1 MFEAIITLLRN
12 EQVIATAIIL
22 LKIAIVFGFVLNVA
36 AVMSWVERKQSAV
49 MQDRIGAN
57 RADIL
62 GFRMIGLFHIL
73 ADTIKMLTKEDWIP
87 PKGNPL
93 LHTLAPFLSLFAALI
108 VFAVIPFG
116 DTLHVGSYNIP
127 LQIVDLDVGVLFVLA
142 FGSLGVYSV
151 VLAGWSSDNK
161 YSLLGGVRGA
171 AQVISYELAL
181 GLSII
186 GVVMVFGSIELDD
199 IARAQG
205 GYVLGFIPCWG
216 VVVQPLGFLIFFAA
230 AVAETKRT
238 PFDLPESESEIIGY
252 FTEYSGMKFGAFWM
266 GEFIEIV
273 AVAGVMT
280 ALYFGGWQVPFLND
294 KGLAV
299 AGALAIPLPH
309 LLVVLMQV
317 TAFVIKVLFFCW
329 LMLLIRWT
337 LPRFRYDQLMDF
349 GWKFLLPLAL
359 LNVVLT
365 GFLLL
370 AFRG

>member
-1 MFEAIITLLRN
+1 MFQEVT
-12 EQVIATAIIL
+12 IIL

-36 AVMSWVERKQSAV
+36 AIMSWAERKQSAV
-49 MQDRIGAN
+49 MQDRVGAN
-57 RADIL
+57 RADVL
-62 GFRMIGLFHIL
+62 GFRIIGLFHPI

-93 LHTLAPFLSLFAALI
+93 LHTLAPFLSLFTALI

-116 DTLHVGSYNIP
+116 DTLHVGGLNIK
-127 LQIVDLDVGVLFVLA
+127 LQIADLNVGLLFVLA
-142 FGSLGVYSV
+142 FGSLGIYSV
-151 VLAGWSSDNK
+151 VLAGWASENK
-161 YSLLGGVRGA
+161 YSMLGGIRAA

-181 GLSII
+181 ALSVV
-186 GVVMVFGSIELDD
+186 GVIMAYGSVELDD

-205 GYVLGFIPCWG
+205 QYVLGFIPYWG

-266 GEFIEIV
+266 SEFIEIV

-280 ALYFGGWQVPFLND
+280 ALYFGGWQVPLLDD
-294 KGLAV
+294 KGLFIP
-299 AGALAIPLPH
+299 GLFTIPLPH
-309 LLVVLMQV
+309 VLVVLLQV
-317 TAFVIKVLFFCW
+317 TAFGVKVIFFCW

-365 GFLLL
+365 GFLLIII
-370 AFRG
+370 

>member
-1 MFEAIITLLRN
+1 MLLDAI
-12 EQVIATAIIL
+12 IIL
-22 LKIAIVFGFVLNVA
+22 LKIAVVFGFVLNVA
-36 AVMSWVERKQSAV
+36 AIMSWAERKQSAV

-62 GFRMIGLFHIL
+62 GFRIIGLFHPI

-87 PKGNPL
+87 PGGNPF
-93 LHTLAPFLSLFAALI
+93 LHTLAPFLSLFTALI

-116 DTLHVGSYNIP
+116 DTLRIGDLSIK
-127 LQIVDLDVGVLFVLA
+127 LQIADLNVGVLFVLA
-142 FGSLGVYSV
+142 FGSLGIYSV

-161 YSLLGGVRGA
+161 WSLLGGMRAA

-181 GLSII
+181 ALSIV
-186 GVVMVFGSIELDD
+186 GVIMAYGSIELDD

-205 GYVLGFIPCWG
+205 QYLLGIIPYWG
-216 VVVQPLGFLIFFAA
+216 VVVQPLGFLVFFAA
-230 AVAETKRT
+230 AMAETKRT

-266 GEFIEIV
+266 GEFIEII
-273 AVAGVMT
+273 AVAGVVT
-280 ALYFGGWQVPFLND
+280 ALYFGGWQVPFLSD
-294 KGLAV
+294 KGVVIPGLFTV
-299 AGALAIPLPH
+299 PLPH
-309 LLVVLMQV
+309 LLVVSLQV
-317 TAFVIKVLFFCW
+317 LAFGLKVIFFCW

-365 GFLLL
+365 GFMLII
-370 AFRG
+370 F

>member
-1 MFEAIITLLRN
+1 MLDA
-12 EQVIATAIIL
+12 VIIL
-22 LKIAIVFGFVLNVA
+22 LKIAVVFGFVLNVA
-36 AVMSWVERKQSAV
+36 AIMSWAERKQSAV

-57 RADIL
+57 RADVL
-62 GFRMIGLFHIL
+62 GFRIIGLFHPI

-87 PKGNPL
+87 PQGNPL
-93 LHTLAPFLSLFAALI
+93 IHTLAPFLSLFAALI

-116 DTLHVGSYNIP
+116 DTLHVGSLNIQ
-127 LQIVDLDVGVLFVLA
+127 LQIVDLSVGVLFVLA
-142 FGSLGVYSV
+142 FGSLGIYSL

-161 YSLLGGVRGA
+161 WSLLGGVRAA

-181 GLSII
+181 ALSIV
-186 GVVMVFGSIELDD
+186 GVIMVYGSIELDD

-205 GYVLGFIPCWG
+205 QYVLGIIPYWG
-216 VVVQPLGFLIFFAA
+216 VVAQPLGFLIFFAA

-273 AVAGVMT
+273 AVAGVVT

-294 KGLAV
+294 NGLFV
-299 AGALAIPLPH
+299 PGLFSIHLPH
-309 LLVVLMQV
+309 LLVVPLQV
-317 TAFVIKVLFFCW
+317 LAFGLKVIFFCW
-329 LMLLIRWT
+329 FMLLIRWT
-337 LPRFRYDQLMDF
+337 LPRFRYDQLMNF

-365 GFLLL
+365 GFLLIV
-370 AFRG
+370 F

>member
-1 MFEAIITLLRN
+1 ML
-12 EQVIATAIIL
+12 QDVVIIL

-36 AVMSWVERKQSAV
+36 AIMSWAERKQSAV

-62 GFRMIGLFHIL
+62 GFRVIGLFHPI

-87 PKGNPL
+87 PGGNPF
-93 LHTLAPFLSLFAALI
+93 LHTLAPFLSLFTALI

-116 DTLHVGSYNIP
+116 DTLHAGDFHIK
-127 LQIVDLDVGVLFVLA
+127 LQIADLNVGVLFVLA
-142 FGSLGVYSV
+142 FGSLGIYSV
-151 VLAGWSSDNK
+151 ILAGWSSDNK
-161 YSLLGGVRGA
+161 YSLLGGMRAA

-181 GLSII
+181 ALSIV
-186 GVVMVFGSIELDD
+186 GVIMAYGSIELDD

-205 GYVLGFIPCWG
+205 QYVLGIIPYWG
-216 VVVQPLGFLIFFAA
+216 VVAQPLGFLIFFAA

-266 GEFIEIV
+266 AEFIEII
-273 AVAGVMT
+273 AVAGVVT
-280 ALYFGGWQVPFLND
+280 ALYFGGWQVPFLSD
-294 KGLAV
+294 KGLFV
-299 AGALAIPLPH
+299 PGLFTIPLPH
-309 LLVVLMQV
+309 VLVVLLQV
-317 TAFVIKVLFFCW
+317 LAFGLKVIFFCW

-359 LNVVLT
+359 FNVVLT
-365 GFLLL
+365 GFLLII
-370 AFRG
+370 F